1 MRMTRAELTAFYNK
15 EVETIRYFSSHYPE
29 SYSDRLANARDWYN
43 EQLALSEPDVPGKL
57 GDKLKATIALM
68 DELKIAESARDT
80 AEKLAK
86 EIARKNAIQ
95 AKLEEYKAL
104 IISNIES
111 GLVFK
116 KTEMP
121 SSWTAYGNGV
131 GGSYSISHAKHPDHS
146 MWLEFCGW
154 ARSEGLSVSCDYQH
168 DGFGVQ
174 SWYVLNVRPL

>member
-1 MRMTRAELTAFYNK
+1 MRMTRAKLTAFYNK
-15 EVETIRYFSSHYPE
+15 EVDSIRNSSEKHPHLVGMA
-29 SYSDRLANARDWYN
+29 LASARDWYN
-43 EQLALSEPDVPGKL
+43 EQLDLAEPDVPVKL
-57 GDKLKATIALM
+57 GDKLKATIAMM

-104 IISNIES
+104 IISNIEF

-121 SSWTAYGNGV
+121 SSWTAYGGGV

-168 DGFGVQ
+168 DGMGIK